1 MLLKLQPR
9 RGSHRPHQ
17 AVLTALQAGGLRGK
31 VTKVTK
37 PDSTEGGWEACST
50 HSTLEKEY
58 VLGRAVKKSDKEKP
72 FGPPRTLSLG
82 GQ

>member
-1 MLLKLQPR
+1 MLLKLQPC

-17 AVLTALQAGGLRGK
+17 AVLIALQAGGLRDK

-37 PDSTEGGWEACST
+37 PDSTGGGWEACST

-58 VLGRAVKKSDKEKP
+58 ALDRAVKKLDKEKP
-72 FGPPRTLSLG
+72 FGLPRTLSLG